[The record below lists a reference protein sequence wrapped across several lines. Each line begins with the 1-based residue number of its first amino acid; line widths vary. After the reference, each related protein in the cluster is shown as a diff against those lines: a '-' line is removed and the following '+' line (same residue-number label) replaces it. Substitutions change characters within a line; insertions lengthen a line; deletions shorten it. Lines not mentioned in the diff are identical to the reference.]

1 MTKSS
6 HCHSLSLIGCLTV
19 ICVRGAS
26 QKKADS
32 TPHAQYVQPECHAV
46 EI

>member
-6 HCHSLSLIGCLTV
+6 HCHSSSLIGCLTV

-32 TPHAQYVQPECHAV
+32 TPQYVQPEWHTV